1 MNEYEPPLMPY
12 DPDLTPGFNWGLF
25 ALAALGGA
33 AVLGGVFFLWPK
45 R

>member
-12 DPDLTPGFNWGLF
+12 DPDLAPGFNWAYF

-33 AVLGGVFFLWPK
+33 ALIGGAIYFWP
-45 R
+45 RR